1 MDNNQKKKLSI
12 FTILAVLLVV
22 VDFASKKAIVSRF
35 ELYEQKVFINGFFS
49 FFYVRN
55 TGSAFSFLAD
65 KGWGIY
71 VLTAISLIVSVI
83 LYYVLIKA
91 VKLNDNITCVAISLF
106 IAGAVGNLIDRAAYK
121 SVVDF
126 IRFDF
131 GSYTFPIFNI
141 ADICAVVATILL
153 MGIIIFGKG
162 KMERLL
168 DSFSKEK
175 QTEVKADAA

>member
-1 MDNNQKKKLSI
+1 M
-12 FTILAVLLVV
+12 
-22 VDFASKKAIVSRF
+22 
-35 ELYEQKVFINGFFS
+35 
-49 FFYVRN
+49 
-55 TGSAFSFLAD
+55 
-65 KGWGIY
+65 
-71 VLTAISLIVSVI
+71 SVI